1 MLCTAWQGQDP
12 NVMIPWCCVHI
23 DLLLHA
29 VFTLICCLIPIR
41 DTQHGEARLLSV
53 FVPNYILDAVRA
65 FVSAREPRKSFLQ
78 RPVVLVHANARA
90 PHMCQKHQ
98 RSWVGMAANSNT
110 TCKVQDALK
119 TSPNNQ
125 FCQKIVLSSWKL
137 GAFTVP
143 KPEQCKEQ
151 LKRCAQNVQKPNH
164 LGYRTQQSIIL
175 ATETICSM
183 S

>member
-1 MLCTAWQGQDP
+1 M
-12 NVMIPWCCVHI
+12 
-23 DLLLHA
+23 
-29 VFTLICCLIPIR
+29 FTLICCFIPIR
-41 DTQHGEARLLSV
+41 DTQHGEASLLSA

-65 FVSAREPRKSFLQ
+65 FVSARGPSTRKSFLQ

-98 RSWVGMAANSNT
+98 LASQRSWVGMTANSNT

-137 GAFTVP
+137 GASPSPCQSLNNARNSSNLV
-143 KPEQCKEQ
+143 
-151 LKRCAQNVQKPNH
+151 LKM
-164 LGYRTQQSIIL
+164 YRSQTTL
-175 ATETICSM
+175 ATEPNNQ
-183 S
+183 